1 MKRTILFAAA
11 LAVIALGAWAQQ
23 PPEQAAPPAPT
34 PPQGADQSAEVR
46 YTNESVARV
55 SFVSGKAFVQRASDL
70 GFEEAGLNMPV
81 SEGDRIGTSD
91 GRAEV
96 HFGRANYLRLDNDT
110 KVDVLN
116 LPKKDDDIA
125 RIRVWSG
132 DIFLVV
138 GTLKNEKSIEVHT
151 ADASFYVLERGVY
164 RIGVRENRDTVI
176 EVHKG
181 LIEAA
186 GETGSTLLKGSQRL
200 VVSEGRPASKPSS
213 FIAVANDAFDKFNEA
228 RGAVTGRESA
238 ESHLPE
244 ELGDYEGDLEEYGEW
259 TYVAP
264 YGNVWVPNA
273 VDDGW
278 RPYYDGRWVWLP
290 LTGWTWWPYEPWGW
304 ATFHYGY
311 WHWAFDLGWY
321 WIPYSIWGPA
331 WVSWWW
337 DSYYFAWSPLS
348 YWGYPGILLGGV
360 YYTDYYG
367 PYYPIDSQSL
377 TVVRRDSLAGP
388 SVSASALTRDQVGS
402 LDKLSLTGRRPDV
415 VPEGSKVSV
424 RPLDGDRV
432 MLQKDERGSGLAKD
446 GSGARSINRPGESGQ
461 AGAAGRTAESP
472 RAVRRPDDPGKS
484 SRGTERPAE
493 PRSQGDR
500 TSDKARTPDKGQSAP
515 PVKKGGPG
523 GNEALEMSVYRSDP
537 SISGATAAAAAS
549 QARGL
554 SAPRVYPSSPSVTR
568 PPSYGGSGRV
578 RSRSYA
584 SPYSR
589 PSSGGS
595 SSPSVSRPSSSSSR
609 SGSSSRSSG
618 GSRIGSSSRSSSSGS
633 RGSVGGASRSPSS
646 GSRGSSGGSS
656 SRGSSSGSSSRGSS
670 SSSGSRGSSSGG
682 THKK

>member
-1 MKRTILFAAA
+1 MKRTL
-11 LAVIALGAWAQQ
+11 VIAATALLIIGGVWAQQ
-23 PPEQAAPPAPT
+23 APAPA
-34 PPQGADQSAEVR
+34 PAPQDAEQLADAR
-46 YTNESVARV
+46 YTNESVARL

-70 GFEEAGLNMPV
+70 GFEEGALNMPV

-91 GRAEV
+91 GRVEV
-96 HFGRANYLRLDNDT
+96 HFGKANYLRLDNDT
-110 KVDVLN
+110 KVDLMN
-116 LPKKDDDIA
+116 LPKKDDDVA

-132 DIFLVV
+132 DIYLVV
-138 GTLKNEKSIEVHT
+138 GTLKREKSIEVHT
-151 ADASFYVLERGVY
+151 ADSSFYVLDRGVY
-164 RIGVRENRDTVI
+164 RIGVRENRDTAI

-186 GETGSTLLKGSQRL
+186 GEEGSTLLKGSQRL
-200 VVSEGRPASKPSS
+200 VVSEGRFTSKPSS

-228 RGAVTGRESA
+228 RGAVVGREYA
-238 ESHLPE
+238 GGNLPE
-244 ELGDYEGDLEEYGEW
+244 ELSDYEGDLDENGEW

-290 LTGWTWWPYEPWGW
+290 LSGWTWWPYEPWGW
-304 ATFHYGY
+304 PTFHYGY
-311 WHWAFDLGWY
+311 WQWGFDLGWY
-321 WIPYSIWGPA
+321 WIPWNVWGPA

-337 DSYYFAWSPLS
+337 DSYYFAWAPIS

-367 PYYPIDSQSL
+367 PYYPVDSQAL
-377 TVVRRDSLAGP
+377 TVVRRDSLKDPHIA
-388 SVSASALTRDQVGS
+388 ASALSRDSVKS
-402 LDKLSLTGRRPDV
+402 LDKMSLSNRRPDV
-415 VPEGSKVSV
+415 RPDGTKVSV
-424 RPLDGDRV
+424 QPIDGGKVLLR
-432 MLQKDERGSGLAKD
+432 KDDRGSGLVND
-446 GSGARSINRPGESGQ
+446 RSGARSISRPAEGGQ
-461 AGAAGRTAESP
+461 GGSSARDSARTAESP

-484 SRGTERPAE
+484 DRGNERPAQ

-523 GNEALEMSVYRSDP
+523 GNDTLEMSVYKSDP
-537 SISGATAAAAAS
+537 SISAAAS

-554 SAPRVYPSSPSVTR
+554 SAPRVYPSSSGVTR
-568 PPSYGGSGRV
+568 PSSYGSSGRG
-578 RSRSYA
+578 RSRSYV

-595 SSPSVSRPSSSSSR
+595 SSPSVSRPSSSR
-609 SGSSSRSSG
+609 TSGSSRGTGGSRVGSSPSRSS
-618 GSRIGSSSRSSSSGS
+618 
-633 RGSVGGASRSPSS
+633 GGASRSP
-646 GSRGSSGGSS
+646 SS

-670 SSSGSRGSSSGG
+670 SGSRGSSSSSGSRSSSSGG
-682 THKK
+682 AHKK